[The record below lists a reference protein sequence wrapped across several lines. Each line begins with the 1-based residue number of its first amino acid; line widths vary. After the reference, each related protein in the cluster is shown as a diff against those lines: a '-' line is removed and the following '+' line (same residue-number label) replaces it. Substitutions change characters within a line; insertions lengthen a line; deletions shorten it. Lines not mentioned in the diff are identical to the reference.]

1 MDRIQAGKRI
11 RGLKTVSLNINKR
24 RAARVVEL
32 ADALQRENERRV
44 ALNLE
49 PLESL
54 DDIVEDEIPDVQLEQ
69 AAKIVIDMAEIQ
81 EVSMRPAQTAQISP

>member
-1 MDRIQAGKRI
+1 
-11 RGLKTVSLNINKR
+11 
-24 RAARVVEL
+24 VVEL